1 MTAASPSAASIAGAG
16 VTTSASD
23 VPALHVAALSKR
35 FGGVVALDGVS
46 FKVEKGSI
54 QGLVGENGAGKSTLV
69 KILAGATHAD
79 SGEIHIFGSPT
90 GFKTP
95 GEARDHGLALV
106 HQELA
111 VLPTRSVLANLF
123 VNREPSGWSGVSK
136 RRMAALAQPVLEQL
150 GLSGLDLDAPAGA
163 LTIADQQLLEIAKA
177 LILTPKVLLLD
188 EPNSALNRQE
198 TQRLFAILRQ
208 LRADGNTMIYVSH
221 RLEEVLDICDS
232 VTVLRNGKTI
242 STGPTRYLSVANLV
256 DAMLGRS
263 QTELFP
269 PKPATVASTSHSL
282 QVSDVVVPG
291 KIEALNLEA
300 ESGELVGIAGLEGS
314 GVESVLPTLFGVL
327 QARGGE
333 VRMPDG
339 GPVPRD
345 ALSAARRGIAYI
357 PPDRRRQ
364 GLMLENSIASNLAQV
379 SVGALGSPLRAYSA
393 SLLDDRAS
401 STIRQLAIKAQSPKA
416 PAQHLSGGNQQ
427 KVVIGKW
434 LQISPELILLDDP
447 ARGVDVGAKRELFG
461 LIRQMQASGN
471 ILLMRST
478 ELSELV
484 GLCDRIIVF
493 YRGRIVAEID
503 ARKTSEKSLLE
514 CVNTGIYPD

>member
-1 MTAASPSAASIAGAG
+1 MAPATPNVVSTEGAGANAPAP
-16 VTTSASD
+16 S
-23 VPALHVAALSKR
+23 VPALQVAGVSKR
-35 FGGVVALDGVS
+35 YGGVVALDNVS
-46 FKVEKGSI
+46 FEVEKGSI
-54 QGLVGENGAGKSTLV
+54 HALVGENGAGKSTLV
-69 KILAGATHAD
+69 KILGGATHAD
-79 SGEIHIFGSPT
+79 SGEIHISGSPT
-90 GFKTP
+90 GFRTP

-123 VNREPSGWSGVSK
+123 VNREPSGWTGVST

-150 GLSGLDLDAPAGA
+150 GLSGLDLYSPAGA
-163 LTIADQQLLEIAKA
+163 LTIADQQLLEIARA
-177 LILTPKVLLLD
+177 LILAPKVLLLD

-198 TQRLFAILRQ
+198 TQRLFSILRQ

-221 RLEEVLDICDS
+221 RLEEVLEICDA
-232 VTVLRNGKTI
+232 VTVLRNGNSI
-242 STGPTRYLSVANLV
+242 STAPTEGLSVASLV

-269 PKPATVASTSHSL
+269 PKPDAVVSISQNL
-282 QVSDVVVPG
+282 QIHDVVVPG

-300 ESGELVGIAGLEGS
+300 GSGDLIGIAGLEGS

-327 QARGGE
+327 SAQCGE

-339 GPVPRD
+339 GPLPHS
-345 ALSAARRGIAYI
+345 ALNAAKRRIAYI

-379 SVGALGSPLRAYSA
+379 AVSALGSLLRAYSA
-393 SLLDDRAS
+393 RLLEDRAS
-401 STIRQLAIKAQSPKA
+401 STIAQLAIKTQSPRT

-427 KVVIGKW
+427 KVVVGKW
-434 LQISPELILLDDP
+434 LQTSPELILLDDP

-461 LIRQMQASGN
+461 LVREMQAGGK
-471 ILLMRST
+471 IVLMRST

-493 YRGRIVAEID
+493 YRGRIVAELD
-503 ARKTSEKSLLE
+503 AGKTSEKSLLE
-514 CVNTGIYPD
+514 CVNTGVHPD